1 MWELPINISF
11 LKSYQEELYIGD
23 ENGKFYR
30 LDGTNDLGE
39 AIESYWTTPRDT
51 FGYMQHLKKINK
63 RGAILKM
70 KNIQN
75 SRLKIAEKT
84 NKATTWKTVKEVSG
98 NGFSYNNMDYAN
110 FTYVTGDNTYVVFR
124 VKEKKI
130 IDIALKI
137 YSDEL
142 DKPFGLIDVNLE
154 AFISG
159 YVKRS

>member
-1 MWELPINISF
+1 
-11 LKSYQEELYIGD
+11 
-23 ENGKFYR
+23 
-30 LDGTNDLGE
+30 
-39 AIESYWTTPRDT
+39 
-51 FGYMQHLKKINK
+51 MQHLKKINK